1 MSRWNL
7 AQDYE
12 RNWWEKRSETI
23 DFDFYKSFAE
33 ELVYYTDTHFTIK
46 DDSKILECGSGA
58 GGILTY
64 LTSSNKRYAFDP
76 LENFYSSI
84 QSFKK
89 QRDSRVKY
97 ITARG
102 EEIPFPDKTF
112 DMIIMDNVLDH
123 CEKPDEVISEIKRV
137 LADNG
142 IVYFKQNTYHLW
154 GKLIRKVMEFFL
166 IDKGHPHTFTKNVL
180 NNLFKRYKFS
190 IIKDSR
196 SGYYNT
202 WKRELSSKRTI
213 DKIKAGLFVNRDKVT
228 YLLKN

>member
-23 DFDFYKSFAE
+23 DFDFYKSFAT
-33 ELVYYTDTHFTIK
+33 ELVQYTNAHFSIK

-64 LTSSNKRYAFDP
+64 LTSSGQRYAFDP

-84 QSFKK
+84 RSFRT
-89 QRDSRVKY
+89 QRDSQVKY

-112 DMIIMDNVLDH
+112 DLIIMDNVLDH
-123 CEKPDEVISEIKRV
+123 CESPVKVISEIKRV
-137 LADNG
+137 LGDNG

-166 IDKGHPHTFTKNVL
+166 IDKGHPHTFTKKNL
-180 NNLFKRYKFS
+180 DSLFKRYDLS
-190 IIKDSR
+190 TIKNSR
-196 SGYYNT
+196 SGYYKT
-202 WKRELSSKRTI
+202 WKREFTSKRTI
-213 DKIKAGLFVNRDKVT
+213 DKIKAILLVNRDKVT
-228 YLLKN
+228 YLLKI